1 MLLIVNL
8 TARSDIFPVNAFE
21 QIDTVLL
28 SAGFKKEVR
37 SVIKPGKE
45 FSVTYDGPSIDKNH
59 IEGLLEP
66 VAQRNQVNF
75 SVECE
80 ESVKFP

>member
-8 TARSDIFPVNAFE
+8 SARGDIFPVNAFE
-21 QIDTVLL
+21 EIDTLLL

-59 IEGLLEP
+59 LEKLLEP
-66 VAQRNQVNF
+66 VAQRYQVDF

-80 ESVKFP
+80 DSVKFP

>member
-8 TARSDIFPVNAFE
+8 SARSEIFPVSVFD
-21 QIDTVLL
+21 QIDSVLL

-59 IEGLLEP
+59 IEGLLKP
-66 VAQRNQVNF
+66 VAQRNQVSF
-75 SVECE
+75 SIECE

>member
-8 TARSDIFPVNAFE
+8 SARSDIFPVNAFE
-21 QIDTVLL
+21 QIDSVLL

-37 SVIKPGKE
+37 SVIEPRKQ
-45 FSVTYDGPSIDKNH
+45 FSVTYDGPSIDKKR

-80 ESVKFP
+80 DSVKFP